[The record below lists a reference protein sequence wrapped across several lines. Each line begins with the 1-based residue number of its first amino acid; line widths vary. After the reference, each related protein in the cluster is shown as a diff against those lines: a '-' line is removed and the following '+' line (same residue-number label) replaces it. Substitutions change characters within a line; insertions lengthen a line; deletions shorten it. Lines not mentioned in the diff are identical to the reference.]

1 MRKFLFVLLIL
12 ILCVVMFFLVW
23 YDIPAIEGVK
33 TYTEIQDAYIDY
45 QSVLDTL
52 KQKNDIEL
60 PEIQRKLD
68 KEYTES
74 DTDNVIKIYNENKKY
89 YEDLVA
95 LQRANASVG
104 SADIYDIE
112 KIWTNIGKYAKQN
125 DLKFDIEPVESES
138 DLGSQDYIMCNLNIK
153 VTGKYINIAEFI
165 DSIELDTEMAFQIN
179 DFFMEGYEKTARNQS
194 KDSNMDTNNIPSGAT
209 SSDESVEGD
218 GSSYD
223 SSTTYSSSSEQ
234 DPHALDVV
242 AYFSIYNV
250 PLNRKNVTNIKTLTP
265 ENAEEEDTTSETYG
279 DAGVTEVTTTDE
291 TATDET
297 TTDETTTDGT
307 ETSE

>member
-1 MRKFLFVLLIL
+1 MRKFLFVLLI
-12 ILCVVMFFLVW
+12 VMFFLVW

-218 GSSYD
+218 GSSYESYD